1 MIGLE
6 GSGFIISIGVSL
18 LLTGLIIYYVN
29 TKFAAFESALVQQN
43 KVLGNFITGVKQE
56 LSTRQFSETQ
66 PEINESLANP
76 VALDA
81 ARKFTESPIELIN
94 VSDNSDSESES
105 DDDDDEG
112 ADEEVAD
119 EEVADEEDSGEEGAD
134 EEDSEEEDSGEE
146 DSGEEDSV
154 EEVHVVAED
163 SNNDV
168 KVIEL
173 VDDNSESSESEDSDE
188 EEEEVVPESDV
199 NVVQLGV
206 DKVAEQEATPHLTI
220 EDYKNRKVT
229 ELRKMVTEKKLAKA
243 SNAKALKKDEL
254 IELLNS

>member
-29 TKFAAFESALVQQN
+29 TKFVAFESALVQQN

-56 LSTRQFSETQ
+56 LSMRQFSETQ

-81 ARKFTESPIELIN
+81 ARKFTESPTELIN

-105 DDDDDEG
+105 DDDD
-112 ADEEVAD
+112 EEVAD
-119 EEVADEEDSGEEGAD
+119 EEVADEEDSGEE
-134 EEDSEEEDSGEE
+134 DSGDE
-146 DSGEEDSV
+146 GSV
-154 EEVHVVAED
+154 EEVHVVKED
-163 SNNDV
+163 TNNDV

-173 VDDNSESSESEDSDE
+173 VDDNSESSESSESEDSDE

-199 NVVQLGV
+199 NVVQLDV
-206 DKVAEQEATPHLTI
+206 ENVTDQEVTVPLTI

>member
-29 TKFAAFESALVQQN
+29 TKFVAFESALVQQN

-56 LSTRQFSETQ
+56 LSMRQFSETQ

-81 ARKFTESPIELIN
+81 ARKFTESPTELIN

-105 DDDDDEG
+105 DDDDEEV

-119 EEVADEEDSGEEGAD
+119 EEVADEEDSGEE
-134 EEDSEEEDSGEE
+134 DSGDE
-146 DSGEEDSV
+146 GSV
-154 EEVHVVAED
+154 EEVHVVKED
-163 SNNDV
+163 TNNDV

-173 VDDNSESSESEDSDE
+173 VDDNSESSESSESEDSDE

-199 NVVQLGV
+199 NVVQLDV
-206 DKVAEQEATPHLTI
+206 ENVTDQEVTVPLTI

>member
-56 LSTRQFSETQ
+56 LSTRQFHETHE
-66 PEINESLANP
+66 EINESLANP

-81 ARKFTESPIELIN
+81 ARKFTESPTELIN

-105 DDDDDEG
+105 DDD
-112 ADEEVAD
+112 EESENND
-119 EEVADEEDSGEEGAD
+119 KGSEEEGAD
-134 EEDSEEEDSGEE
+134 DENSGEEDSGEE

-188 EEEEVVPESDV
+188 EEEEVPPESDV

-206 DKVAEQEATPHLTI
+206 EKVAEQEVTAPLTL

>member
-29 TKFAAFESALVQQN
+29 TKFVAFESALVQQN

-56 LSTRQFSETQ
+56 LSMRQFSETQ

-81 ARKFTESPIELIN
+81 ARKFTESPTELIN

-119 EEVADEEDSGEEGAD
+119 D
-134 EEDSEEEDSGEE
+134 EDSE
-146 DSGEEDSV
+146 EEDSV
-154 EEVHVVAED
+154 EEVHVVKED
-163 SNNDV
+163 TNNDV

-188 EEEEVVPESDV
+188 EEDEVVPDSDV
-199 NVVQLGV
+199 NVVQLDV
-206 DKVAEQEATPHLTI
+206 ENVTDQEVTVPLTI

-229 ELRKMVTEKKLAKA
+229 ELRKMVTEKNLAKA